1 MWLLPAGARRAAVAF
16 LLAAF
21 FATLAITP
29 GDAARPASQ
38 PQNAFVVGA
47 ILDLASG
54 WTSLGRAS
62 RVTLQLAEADANAA
76 PSAAGGT
83 PTRSTPRRRRQGRAG
98 NRAPPAQAASQGS
111 SPNCG
116 GSAEEQ
122 RSRRRAARGDEPRGP
137 RDQPRKHGPFACGG
151 IGQCL
156 PVRAR

>member
-16 LLAAF
+16 LFAAF

-76 PSAAGGT
+76 LA
-83 PTRSTPRRRRQGRAG
+83 RQGARLRVRLRVVDARG
-98 NRAPPAQAASQGS
+98 EPAIALRQLRRLARDRVRIVVGPEKSSEVAAV
-111 SPNCG
+111 
-116 GSAEEQ
+116 
-122 RSRRRAARGDEPRGP
+122 RRAATSLGSS
-137 RDQPRKHGPFACGG
+137 
-151 IGQCL
+151 
-156 PVRAR
+156 